1 MQEELRELCASLA
14 IEAEDSDVIFTDL
27 DQDEDGKI
35 SYEEFSRG
43 FTEFL
48 NPEFDVQASRR
59 FSVWLV
65 EEGVVSFCRLSSEM
79 VGFPSTFDTCC

>member
-1 MQEELRELCASLA
+1 MQEELRDLCANLA
-14 IEAEDSDVIFTDL
+14 IAAEDSDVIFTDL

-65 EEGVVSFCRLSSEM
+65 AEGVGSFCRLVS
-79 VGFPSTFDTCC
+79 